1 MILAFFITWGYNA
14 LGSELSNIEQEYQW
28 ILILTVPLLRELT
41 LWSSIKVW
49 SKAAEGIS
57 PNELTIRHYFET
69 RYAVFISIMLGGT
82 ATPESS
88 YCLIAVDFLT
98 NLYHGLKIIK
108 KSKAGKDGKCNQ
120 VKHHPCYT
128 ALKN

>member
-1 MILAFFITWGYNA
+1 MILTTPIVR
-14 LGSELSNIEQEYQW
+14 EV
-28 ILILTVPLLRELT
+28 TVWVMR
-41 LWSSIKVW
+41 KVC

-98 NLYHGLKIIK
+98 NLYHGLRIIK
-108 KSKAGKDGKCNQ
+108 KSKAGKDGK
-120 VKHHPCYT
+120 Y
-128 ALKN
+128 